1 MLIAIKDAEDREE
14 EEEGEQRKSS
24 FCLQGREKALRAV
37 NGFAVCLME
46 KRSDR
51 FPD

>member
-1 MLIAIKDAEDREE
+1 MLTAIKDAEDREE
-14 EEEGEQRKSS
+14 EGGEQRKSS
-24 FCLQGREKALRAV
+24 FCLQGQEKALRAV